1 MTLKNFD
8 TLLDFNKKINTYI
21 LQIHFILF
29 LSVIGS
35 RVLDVLGRKVLLPE
49 TCGAIL
55 KTNFDFMCKE
65 VCKIL
70 FTGTDI
76 NYNAPIT
83 RTSQHTCIISLTL

>member
-1 MTLKNFD
+1 MTLKTFD
-8 TLLDFNKKINTYI
+8 ALLDFNQKINTFFK
-21 LQIHFILF
+21 FISFFF

-55 KTNFDFMCKE
+55 KTNFDFMCKQ

-70 FTGTDI
+70 FTGTFI
-76 NYNAPIT
+76 NHNAFKC
-83 RTSQHTCIISLTL
+83 SNFNAF